1 MLQGFQSTEDVDGLV
16 KVLSDIKAPDGR
28 QAAMLAAQAANSY
41 AQTIASK
48 RGAKTA
54 LDLISRLEAAV
65 STADLKKED
74 EKAKA
79 AAKPGVQTFASAD
92 YFIYAEANGKAEIL
106 DEAGKKD
113 EALSLLHAP
122 KQKLPSDS
130 PYAASID
137 CKLKL

>member
-28 QAAMLAAQAANSY
+28 QAAMLAAKAANSY
-41 AQTIASK
+41 AQTVASK

-54 LDLISRLEAAV
+54 LDLIARLEAAV

-79 AAKPGVQTFASAD
+79 AAKPGAQTFASAD
-92 YFIYAEANGKAEIL
+92 YFIYAVANGKAEIL
-106 DEAGKKD
+106 NEPATNN
-113 EALSLLHAP
+113 EPLSLLTPAT
-122 KQKLPSDS
+122 KN
-130 PYAASID
+130 
-137 CKLKL
+137 